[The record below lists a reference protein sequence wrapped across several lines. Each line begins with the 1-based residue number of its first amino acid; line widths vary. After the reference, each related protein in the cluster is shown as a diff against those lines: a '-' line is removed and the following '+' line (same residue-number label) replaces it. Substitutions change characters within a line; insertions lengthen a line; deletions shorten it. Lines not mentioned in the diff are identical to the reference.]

1 MGGADISGA
10 AESRLFLPF
19 AVLTAA
25 VNTGFTI
32 VVSTNTVLS
41 ASMDEVPY
49 CGRSTEEY
57 FGIRV
62 QNAYSDHRVDCLE
75 QIV

>member
-1 MGGADISGA
+1 LCIGGADISGA
-10 AESRLFLPF
+10 AESRRFLPL

-25 VNTGFTI
+25 VSVGCTI
-32 VVSTNTVLS
+32 AVSTEEVLS
-41 ASMDEVPY
+41 ASIGDEPY

-62 QNAYSDHRVDCLE
+62 QNTYT
-75 QIV
+75 I